1 MTKAVFH
8 IMATTVLLVVFS
20 ACAPLEIRTELQR
33 ISIADDVVLVLPR
46 ADEITASFD
55 ATQVIVAEYGEQT
68 HSFEAHL
75 EVRPGKI
82 TIVAVNALG
91 VVLFAITY
99 DGVELLASG
108 VVAAQVINAEYV
120 LADVLLSHWDP
131 TWLRARIQGAS
142 LEHGANG
149 QGRALIRNG
158 AKLIE
163 IEYESGEPWTGNVR
177 LTHIERGY
185 TLLINTVEFAS
196 K

>member
-1 MTKAVFH
+1 MKKAKLP
-8 IMATTVLLVVFS
+8 LLAAIFAIVMVS
-20 ACAPLEIRTELQR
+20 ACAPIEVRTELQG
-33 ISIADDVVLVLPR
+33 IGIARDVILVLPQ
-46 ADEITASFD
+46 ADEITGSFD
-55 ATQVIVAEYGEQT
+55 VTQVIVAKYSEKT

-108 VVAAQVINAEYV
+108 VVEAQVVNAEYV
-120 LADVLLSHWDP
+120 LADVLLSYWDP
-131 TWLRARIQGAS
+131 EWLRARIQGAS
-142 LEHGANG
+142 FELAANG
-149 QGRALIRNG
+149 HGRTLSRRG
-158 AKLIE
+158 TVFIE
-163 IEYESGEPWTGNVR
+163 IEYESGELWTGNVR

-185 TLLINTVEFAS
+185 TLLIDTVEFAS

>member
-1 MTKAVFH
+1 MNRAKFPV
-8 IMATTVLLVVFS
+8 LVVTCTLVMLS
-20 ACAPLEIRTELQR
+20 ACAPVEVRTELQG
-33 ISIADDVVLVLPR
+33 IGIARDVILVLPQ
-46 ADEITASFD
+46 ADEISGSFD
-55 ATQVIVAEYGEQT
+55 ATQVIVAKYGKQT

-99 DGVELLASG
+99 DGVEMLASG
-108 VVAAQVINAEYV
+108 VVEAQVVNAENV
-120 LADVLLSHWDP
+120 LADVLLSYWDP
-131 TWLRARIQGAS
+131 EWLRGRIQGAS
-142 LEHGANG
+142 FELSANG
-149 QGRALIRNG
+149 QGRTLSRRGTN
-158 AKLIE
+158 LIE
-163 IEYESGEPWTGNVR
+163 IEYESDEPWAGNVR